1 MTMPHE
7 RTRSVLRTRELLQML
22 ASGSDVPDMDELRD
36 RALSLLRHFPDKMH
50 FAWSAQV
57 LPAVWGNPD
66 EKW

>member
-1 MTMPHE
+1 MTMPNE

-22 ASGSDVPDMDELRD
+22 ASGSDVADMDELRD
-36 RALSLLRHFPDKMH
+36 RALSLLRHFPDEMH
-50 FAWSAQV
+50 FAWSAQA